1 MPHKVTHTHTKR
13 KAGRYLFRMIPP
25 SIVSILLLARE
36 KRIGETHHFYSQSS
50 QFRHLLLWLLKY
62 IRMYAC
68 SCSTQSQEKKG
79 GGMWMEQKS
88 WKGADVEKVWV
99 QVKKEKSNKFL
110 FCVNSLR
117 CIGSSQLYCN
127 SRETDGR
134 TGGST
139 VLERK
144 ETFPFAIQMCTPT
157 TTTTG
162 LLRLIQ
168 LGNLTTYYY
177 IGDDAVSVVF
187 FFFFPQ
193 STPADE
199 IFLGVYFS

>member
-1 MPHKVTHTHTKR
+1 M
-13 KAGRYLFRMIPP
+13 
-25 SIVSILLLARE
+25 
-36 KRIGETHHFYSQSS
+36 
-50 QFRHLLLWLLKY
+50 
-62 IRMYAC
+62 
-68 SCSTQSQEKKG
+68 
-79 GGMWMEQKS
+79 
-88 WKGADVEKVWV
+88 WV

-127 SRETDGR
+127 IRETDGR

-177 IGDDAVSVVF
+177 IGDDAVCRRPSPNLF
-187 FFFFPQ
+187 THLSSFFFPIE
-193 STPADE
+193 SSGRDLFGG
-199 IFLGVYFS
+199 IFFLTRKLIGGTGWMCPINLNRFRLDKTQRRK

>member
-1 MPHKVTHTHTKR
+1 
-13 KAGRYLFRMIPP
+13 
-25 SIVSILLLARE
+25 
-36 KRIGETHHFYSQSS
+36 
-50 QFRHLLLWLLKY
+50 LLWLLKY

-68 SCSTQSQEKKG
+68 SCSTQSKEKKG

-127 SRETDGR
+127 IRETDGR

-177 IGDDAVSVVF
+177 IGDDAVCRRPSPNLF
-187 FFFFPQ
+187 TRLSSFFPIE
-193 STPADE
+193 SSGRDLFGG
-199 IFLGVYFS
+199 IFFLTRKLIGGTGWLCPINLNRFRLDKTQRRK